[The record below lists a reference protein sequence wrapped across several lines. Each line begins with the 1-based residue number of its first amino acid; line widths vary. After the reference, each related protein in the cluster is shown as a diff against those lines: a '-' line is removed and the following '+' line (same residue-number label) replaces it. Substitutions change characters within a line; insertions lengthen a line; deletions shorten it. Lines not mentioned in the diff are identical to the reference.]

1 MFDFTGEQKIIDS
14 GVRNIYTPYQ
24 PITTN
29 SLFFGRKKEIGNIV
43 QQLNTP
49 GQHSVLFGDRGVGKS
64 SLANIVCDVLSRM
77 MSRELLKKRCDSHD
91 KFETIV

>member
-1 MFDFTGEQKIIDS
+1 MFYFYAFREIGMFDFTGEQKIIDS

-43 QQLNTP
+43 QQLE
-49 GQHSVLFGDRGVGKS
+49 FYAKS
-64 SLANIVCDVLSRM
+64 HHED
-77 MSRELLKKRCDSHD
+77 
-91 KFETIV
+91 